1 MNICY
6 FYTVFPETM
15 ILRTVFFF
23 VCLSSFCQKKNLTR
37 HEIIQRGLEA
47 YRSQDTLLLK
57 NTSKE
62 LLKLFEQKEDSLS
75 LAKYYHYNALE
86 HRIKFN
92 LDSTYFF
99 YNESRKVS
107 LLLND
112 SLEVGRRLLSIAVI
126 QRQARDFLGS
136 EVSAVQALQFL
147 EPLGI
152 DKSSEFLEST
162 YNCLGLASEELNQK
176 EEAIKYYNK
185 VLDINKINKNERG
198 YLFTINNLGLLY
210 QKQQK
215 HEKAIEYFR
224 KGLSFKKIQIKYPSI
239 YALLLENLAYSNFS
253 LRNEESILNRYQ
265 KVLKIRDSLKDFKE
279 LGTTHINICLFYKR
293 NNNLLLAKQHAA
305 KALEYAK
312 ISHNNKRWLEALEEL
327 SELSSGEQSKK
338 YFQEY
343 IHLNDSLLQ
352 KERSLKNQF
361 AKIRYETDKKEK
373 ENEVLKT
380 ENEKKQEEIV
390 RQKQQK
396 LIGWLLAVTAFLGMG
411 FTATV
416 FIFRRRKLL
425 YQAQLQKAH
434 AREQERKQIAK
445 ALHDEVAGDLRLL
458 HKKLEK
464 SALLE
469 EAKKLDAVKENVRNL
484 SHQLSS
490 VSFKKVGF
498 KDQLINLVSDYF
510 EPNFR
515 ILLRGLDDQDWSTM
529 NSAVKRL
536 LYICIRESIQN
547 SKKHAQATEVVATF
561 SVHKKNVLLNIT
573 DNGIGFDTTI
583 RKKGIGLH
591 NLQER
596 VEELQGTFSI
606 ESTVGNGTKTDI
618 QIPLDV

>member
-1 MNICY
+1 MR
-6 FYTVFPETM
+6 
-15 ILRTVFFF
+15 ILFFSILLTTCF
-23 VCLSSFCQKKNLTR
+23 AYGQKKDSSN
-37 HEIIQRGLEA
+37 
-47 YRSQDTLLLK
+47 
-57 NTSKE
+57 
-62 LLKLFEQKEDSLS
+62 QKEIKRIIDNGINAYFRKDTFVLQKSLKRVLYEYGSTKDSVL
-75 LAKYYHYNALE
+75 LAKYYHFKALNN
-86 HRIKFN
+86 K
-92 LDSTYFF
+92 LLYQKDSAY
-99 YNESRKVS
+99 YYYQESKNIS
-107 LLLND
+107 KIIND
-112 SLEVGRRLLSIAVI
+112 SLEVGRRLLSIAILQKEAKDV
-126 QRQARDFLGS
+126 LGGEIS
-136 EVSAVQALQFL
+136 LIEALPYLEAVKPYRYLRSVYI
-147 EPLGI
+147 E
-152 DKSSEFLEST
+152 
-162 YNCLGLASEELNQK
+162 LGLVSEELNQK
-176 EEAIKYYNK
+176 EEAVSYYKKALK
-185 VLDINKINKNERG
+185 VNEKVDSDYHRERG
-198 YLFTINNLGLLY
+198 YLFIQNNLGLLY
-210 QKQQK
+210 QKQSQ
-215 HEKAIEYFR
+215 HRKAITYFKR
-224 KGLSFKKIQIKYPSI
+224 GLEFDKIEQKYPLI
-239 YALLLENLAYSNFS
+239 YALLLENQTYSEFS
-253 LRNEESILNRYQ
+253 EGNMENVLLRYNE
-265 KVLKIRDSLKDFKE
+265 VLKIREVSKNNE
-279 LGTTHINICLFYKR
+279 EISTVHINISNYYRKLK
-293 NNNLLLAKQHAA
+293 NIDLAIFHAE
-305 KALEYAK
+305 KALKSAK
-312 ISHNNKRWLEALEEL
+312 ETHNNARWLASLELL
-327 SELSSGEQSKK
+327 SKLSKGEKSKI
-338 YFQEY
+338 YIGDY

-547 SKKHAQATEVVATF
+547 SKKHAQATEVVVTF

-573 DNGIGFDTTI
+573 DNGVGFDTTI

>member
-1 MNICY
+1 MRILY
-6 FYTVFPETM
+6 FY
-15 ILRTVFFF
+15 
-23 VCLSSFCQKKNLTR
+23 
-37 HEIIQRGLEA
+37 
-47 YRSQDTLLLK
+47 LLLTSYFAYGQEKDFIQQGIKAYFNKDTIILNNSIERTFSEYKKTKDSLLLAKHFHFKALKFKLLYK
-57 NTSKE
+57 NDSTYYYYQESKNIS
-62 LLKLFEQKEDSLS
+62 KGINDSLS
-75 LAKYYHYNALE
+75 
-86 HRIKFN
+86 
-92 LDSTYFF
+92 
-99 YNESRKVS
+99 
-107 LLLND
+107 
-112 SLEVGRRLLSIAVI
+112 VGMRLLSIAI
-126 QRQARDFLGS
+126 LQRGVKDYLGGEIS
-136 EVSAVQALQFL
+136 LIEALRYL
-147 EPLGI
+147 EPIKSYKYLTSVYINLGVVS
-152 DKSSEFLEST
+152 K
-162 YNCLGLASEELNQK
+162 ELNQK
-176 EEAIKYYNK
+176 EESLGYYKKALEINEKIKDK
-185 VLDINKINKNERG
+185 KRQERG
-198 YLFTINNLGLLY
+198 YLFLQNNIGSLY
-210 QKQQK
+210 QRNNE
-215 HEKAIEYFR
+215 HENGVTYFK
-224 KGLSFKKIQIKYPSI
+224 KGLEFDRIKEKHPLI

-253 LRNEESILNRYQ
+253 LDKDGRVLQQYNE
-265 KVLKIRDSLKDFKE
+265 VLKIRDSLNNFRE
-279 LGTTHINICLFYKR
+279 LGRTHINICLFHKR
-293 NNNLLLAKQHAA
+293 KNNFSLAKQHAN
-305 KALEYAK
+305 KALKYAK
-312 ISHNNKRWLEALEEL
+312 KSHNNKRWLESLEEL

-343 IHLNDSLLQ
+343 IQLNDSLLQ

-380 ENEKKQEEIV
+380 ENEKKQEEIIK
-390 RQKQQK
+390 QKQQK
-396 LIGWLLAVTAFLGMG
+396 LIGWLAAIAAFLGMG
-411 FTATV
+411 FTVTV
-416 FIFRRRKLL
+416 FVFRRRKLL

-464 SALLE
+464 SDLLE
-469 EAKKLDAVKENVRNL
+469 EAQKLDAVKENVRNL

-515 ILLRGLDDQDWSTM
+515 ILFRGLNDQDWSTF

-547 SKKHAQATEVVATF
+547 SKKHAQASEVVVTF